1 MKNIINITK
10 KDIVT
15 FLYGDPFKVIDL
27 VLTRFYEAR
36 NSYLMDFDIYF
47 KCDAMN
53 ISLKVTPVAD
63 WIESFKDSLE
73 AYEKTICTEEDLFS
87 RCIKSDHSIKFE
99 FYSSDKEKNKNNFD
113 YIILDV
119 KNHVFVY
126 KDDFGDE
133 VLYEIYLTNFL
144 YEFHHLH
151 PGIEIPEFTWV
162 VEKIK

>member
-1 MKNIINITK
+1 MKNIIKITK

-15 FLYGDPFKVIDL
+15 FLYGDPYKVIDL

-36 NSYLMDFDIYF
+36 NSYLMNFDIYF
-47 KCDAMN
+47 KCEAMN

-73 AYEKTICTEEDLFS
+73 AYEKTVHTEENRFS
-87 RCIKSDHSIKFE
+87 VCIISDHGIKFDCYYLDGE
-99 FYSSDKEKNKNNFD
+99 NNKNKLD

-119 KNHVFVY
+119 KHQVFVY
-126 KDDFGDE
+126 KDEFGDE
-133 VLYEIYLTNFL
+133 VLYENHLTNFL

-151 PGIEIPEFTWV
+151 PGIEIPEFTWI